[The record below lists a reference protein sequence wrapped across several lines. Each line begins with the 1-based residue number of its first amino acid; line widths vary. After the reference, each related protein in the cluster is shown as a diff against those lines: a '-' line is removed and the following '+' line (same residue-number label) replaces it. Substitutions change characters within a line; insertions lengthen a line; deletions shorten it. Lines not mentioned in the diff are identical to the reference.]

1 MRNYITGWTSCTI
14 NYKILNGQKTWFIN
28 WRNYNRKP
36 LKTSK
41 QYKYLKNKFKEEPN
55 KATRLKKCLFVKSY
69 KEEGENFLK
78 IIFKIKKLASNPKLL
93 RKIDKKKN
101 NIRFILRKSVVKK
114 TNP

>member
-1 MRNYITGWTSCTI
+1 MNTTNRLKGLARKCESILQDGHHVYI

-55 KATRLKKCLFVKSY
+55 KATRLKKCLFIKSY
-69 KEEGENFLK
+69 KEEGE
-78 IIFKIKKLASNPKLL
+78 KLS
-93 RKIDKKKN
+93 KN
-101 NIRFILRKSVVKK
+101 NLQNKK
-114 TNP
+114 TSF